1 MSSVM
6 NFVGQV
12 NITLQM
18 LQAEAV
24 VATLAEARAVV
35 TSAVEEAAKKTTII
49 LRATICSARCAE
61 GKGTLFRGV
70 SRGLID
76 PSLEKRR

>member
-6 NFVGQV
+6 NFVRQV

-18 LQAEAV
+18 LQAEAA
-24 VATLAEARAVV
+24 VA

-49 LRATICSARCAE
+49 LRATICNASCAE

>member
-1 MSSVM
+1 MSGIM
-6 NFVGQV
+6 NFVRQV

-18 LQAEAV
+18 LQAEAA
-24 VATLAEARAVV
+24 VA

-49 LRATICSARCAE
+49 LRATICNASCAE